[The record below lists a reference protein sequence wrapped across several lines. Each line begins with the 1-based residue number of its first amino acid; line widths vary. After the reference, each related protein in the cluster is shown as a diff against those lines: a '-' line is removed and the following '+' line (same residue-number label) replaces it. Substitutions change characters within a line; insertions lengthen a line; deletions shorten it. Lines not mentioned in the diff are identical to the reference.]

1 MHLDKND
8 VKALRENR
16 QMLRGNNK
24 CEQFPF
30 SRSISSDLHRTL
42 ILITTQVV
50 KCVSLEGEIV
60 SSTMVPG
67 EGTNLIDHNHQILV
81 MLENY

>member
-1 MHLDKND
+1 MLERHEYRI
-8 VKALRENR
+8 VEVERER
-16 QMLRGNNK
+16 PL
-24 CEQFPF
+24 
-30 SRSISSDLHRTL
+30 IL

-60 SSTMVPG
+60 SL
-67 EGTNLIDHNHQILV
+67 TNLIDHNHQILV